1 METILK
7 RENISLGGQLNM
19 AKKIIP
25 GKRKT
30 GIISNDTL
38 DMLNKSIRNNYAL
51 FGDRANDI
59 KAYCIRLKNLVYG
72 ESINL
77 DDVKVSRYT
86 IKKDSDGELI
96 CKKDRATKYPNISID
111 PAAAEIS
118 IRNLYDF
125 NINHIDKSESTDSS
139 VYDDYIYEILHDY
152 NSDIRTLHSNV
163 FFSLISDN
171 SISIDAQ
178 TKFITSSTNCNSQLI
193 NYCKLPKNK
202 VSLGDNK
209 DINIII
215 IFTAVKSAPLV
226 RIYNGDDEKI
236 TSNIVDKLNT
246 ILDFEDEDCIYNSY
260 YSKYDYCTEERKITN
275 MSNGIESMKYDV
287 KIDDIVSFLRGERY
301 IEDPIVYDILYENEN
316 GFSAEYF
323 ERKDSEM
330 VNGSYDIVKKYFYK
344 GVVLFQHILS
354 RDHITG
360 NITFD
365 ERINLTAKES
375 EEIEN
380 KNPYVDKFFKYII
393 PLRYSIDFG
402 IEILKES
409 FDMDTFTVLKST
421 TDDRVVMY
429 ANHINNIAS
438 MKVETYHNDEYAMVT
453 FNYSKSNIS
462 KDVIQMLFDND
473 ENVMFIHKSSAPFC
487 DTIVCKRVNK
497 YVRSKTDYFTRTDY
511 KDGNGYDVVKYS
523 GVEGQFTFYMKG
535 KKAISIVAFDSPIY
549 SINDEFVYIR
559 DMYGVPEKIYIK

>member
-1 METILK
+1 
-7 RENISLGGQLNM
+7 M

-25 GKRKT
+25 VKRKL

-38 DMLNKSIRNNYAL
+38 EMLNKSIRNNYAL

-72 ESINL
+72 EPFNL

-96 CKKDRATKYPNISID
+96 CKKDRATKYPDVSID
-111 PAAAEIS
+111 HATAKIGV
-118 IRNLYDF
+118 RNMYYYNLNSNY
-125 NINHIDKSESTDSS
+125 IDKSENTDRSA
-139 VYDDYIYEILHDY
+139 YDDYIVDILQDY
-152 NSDIRTLHSNV
+152 NSDIRTLQSNV
-163 FFSLISDN
+163 FLSLNFDN
-171 SISIDAQ
+171 SINIDAQ
-178 TKFITSSTNCNSQLI
+178 TQFITSSTNCNSQLI
-193 NYCKLPKNK
+193 NYCKLPTNK

-209 DINIII
+209 EIHIII

-236 TSNIVDKLNT
+236 TSNIVDKLNA

-287 KIDDIVSFLRGERY
+287 KIDDIVSYLRGERY

-330 VNGSYDIVKKYFYK
+330 VKGSYDIVKKYFYK

-354 RDHITG
+354 KDNTTG

-365 ERINLTAKES
+365 ERINLTAKKS
-375 EEIEN
+375 EEVEN
-380 KNPYVDKFFKYII
+380 KNPYVDKFFNNII
-393 PLRYSIDFG
+393 PLMYATEIDVS
-402 IEILKES
+402 ES
-409 FDMDTFTVLKST
+409 FDMNTFTVLKST

-429 ANHINNIAS
+429 ADYKNNIGSA
-438 MKVETYHNDEYAMVT
+438 KVETYHNDEYAMVT
-453 FNYSKSNIS
+453 INYSETSNNS
-462 KDVIQMLFDND
+462 KNIIQILYDND
-473 ENVMFIHKSSAPFC
+473 ENVMYIRKSSTPSY
-487 DTIVCKRVNK
+487 DTIICERANK
-497 YVRSKTDYFTRTDY
+497 YIKHKMDYFTRTDY

-523 GVEGQFTFYMKG
+523 GVEGQFTFHMKG
-535 KKAISIVAFDSPIY
+535 KTVITIEAFDSPIY

>member
-1 METILK
+1 
-7 RENISLGGQLNM
+7 M

-25 GKRKT
+25 GKRKL

-38 DMLNKSIRNNYAL
+38 EMLNKSIRNNYAL

-72 ESINL
+72 EPFNL

-96 CKKDRATKYPNISID
+96 CKKDRATKYPDVSID
-111 PAAAEIS
+111 PTTAKIGV
-118 IRNLYDF
+118 RNMYYYNLNSNYT
-125 NINHIDKSESTDSS
+125 ESSCNT
-139 VYDDYIYEILHDY
+139 DYIGNILQDY
-152 NSDIRTLHSNV
+152 NSDIRAIHSNV
-163 FFSLISDN
+163 FLSLNFDN
-171 SISIDAQ
+171 SINIDAQ
-178 TKFITSSTNCNSQLI
+178 TQFITSSTNCNSQLI
-193 NYCKLPKNK
+193 NYCKLPANRVSFGNNK
-202 VSLGDNK
+202 E
-209 DINIII
+209 INVVI

-226 RIYNGDDEKI
+226 RIYDGDDEKI

-260 YSKYDYCTEERKITN
+260 YSKYDYYTEERKITN
-275 MSNGIESMKYDV
+275 ISNGIEAMKYDV
-287 KIDDIVSFLRGERY
+287 KINDIANYLRGERY
-301 IEDPIVYDILYENEN
+301 IEDPIVYDIQYENEN

-330 VNGSYDIVKKYFYK
+330 VDGSYDIVKKYFYK

-375 EEIEN
+375 EEVEN
-380 KNPYVDKFFKYII
+380 KNPYVDKFFNNII
-393 PLRYSIDFG
+393 PLMYATEIDVS
-402 IEILKES
+402 ES
-409 FDMDTFTVLKST
+409 FDMNTFTVLKST

-429 ANHINNIAS
+429 ADYKNNIGSA
-438 MKVETYHNDEYAMVT
+438 KVETYHNDEYAMVT
-453 FNYSKSNIS
+453 INYSETSNNS
-462 KDVIQMLFDND
+462 KNIIQILYDND
-473 ENVMFIHKSSAPFC
+473 ENVMYIRKSSAPSY
-487 DTIVCKRVNK
+487 DTIICERANK
-497 YVRSKTDYFTRTDY
+497 YIKHKMDYFTRTDY

-523 GVEGQFTFYMKG
+523 GVEGQFTLHMRG
-535 KKAISIVAFDSPIY
+535 KTVISIEDFNSPIY
-549 SINDEFVYIR
+549 NINDEYIYIR

>member
-1 METILK
+1 
-7 RENISLGGQLNM
+7 M

-25 GKRKT
+25 GKRKL

-38 DMLNKSIRNNYAL
+38 KMLNKSIRNNYAL

-59 KAYCIRLKNLVYG
+59 KAYCIRLKNLVHG

-86 IKKDSDGELI
+86 IKKDSDGELV
-96 CKKDRATKYPNISID
+96 CKKDRATKYTNVSID
-111 PAAAEIS
+111 PTTAKIGV
-118 IRNLYDF
+118 RNMYYYNLNSNYT
-125 NINHIDKSESTDSS
+125 ESSCNT
-139 VYDDYIYEILHDY
+139 DYIGNILQDY

-163 FFSLISDN
+163 FLSLNSDN

-178 TKFITSSTNCNSQLI
+178 TQFITSYTNCNSQLI
-193 NYCKLPKNK
+193 NYCKLLTNK
-202 VSLGDNK
+202 VSIGYNK
-209 DINIII
+209 EIHIII

-226 RIYNGDDEKI
+226 RIYDGNDEKI

-246 ILDFEDEDCIYNSY
+246 ILDFDDKDCIYNSY
-260 YSKYDYCTEERKITN
+260 YSKYDYYTEERKITN
-275 MSNGIESMKYDV
+275 ISNGIKAMKYDV
-287 KIDDIVSFLRGERY
+287 KIDDIVGYLKGERY

-323 ERKDSEM
+323 VRKDSEM
-330 VNGSYDIVKKYFYK
+330 VEDGSYDIVEKYFYK

-354 RDHITG
+354 RDHTTG

-365 ERINLTAKES
+365 KRINLTAKES
-375 EEIEN
+375 EEVEN
-380 KNPYVDKFFKYII
+380 KNPYIDKFFKYII
-393 PLRYSIDFG
+393 PLMYATG
-402 IEILKES
+402 IEISKES
-409 FDMDTFTVLKST
+409 FDMDTFIVLKST

-429 ANHINNIAS
+429 ANYKNNIAS

-453 FNYSKSNIS
+453 FNFIKPNNS
-462 KDVIQMLFDND
+462 KDIIQMLFDND
-473 ENVMFIHKSSAPFC
+473 ENVILIHKFSTPSY
-487 DTIVCKRVNK
+487 DTIVCKRANNYTK
-497 YVRSKTDYFTRTDY
+497 SKIDQFTRTDY
-511 KDGNGYDVVKYS
+511 KDRNGYNVVKYS

-535 KKAISIVAFDSPIY
+535 NKAISIETFDSPIY

>member
-1 METILK
+1 
-7 RENISLGGQLNM
+7 M

-25 GKRKT
+25 RKRKL

-38 DMLNKSIRNNYAL
+38 EMLNKSIRNNYAL

-59 KAYCIRLKNLVYG
+59 KAYCIRLKNLVQG

-111 PAAAEIS
+111 PTTAKIGV
-118 IRNLYDF
+118 RNMYYYNLNSNYT
-125 NINHIDKSESTDSS
+125 ESSCNT
-139 VYDDYIYEILHDY
+139 DYIGNILQDY
-152 NSDIRTLHSNV
+152 NSDIRAIHSNV
-163 FFSLISDN
+163 FLNLNYDN
-171 SISIDAQ
+171 SVNVDAQ
-178 TKFITSSTNCNSQLI
+178 TQFITSSTNCNSQLI
-193 NYCKLPKNK
+193 NYCKLPANRVSFGNNK
-202 VSLGDNK
+202 E
-209 DINIII
+209 INVVI

-226 RIYNGDDEKI
+226 RIYDGDDEKI

-260 YSKYDYCTEERKITN
+260 YSKYDYYTEERKITN
-275 MSNGIESMKYDV
+275 ISNGIEAMKYGV
-287 KIDDIVSFLRGERY
+287 KIDDITSYLKGERY
-301 IEDPIVYDILYENEN
+301 IEDPIVYDIQYENEN

-330 VNGSYDIVKKYFYK
+330 VDGSYDIVKKYSYK
-344 GVVLFQHILS
+344 DVVLFQHILS

-365 ERINLTAKES
+365 ERINFTAKES
-375 EEIEN
+375 EEVEN
-380 KNPYVDKFFKYII
+380 KNPYVDKFFNNII
-393 PLRYSIDFG
+393 PLMYATEIDVS
-402 IEILKES
+402 KS
-409 FDMDTFTVLKST
+409 FDMNTFTVLKST

-429 ANHINNIAS
+429 ADYKNNIGSA
-438 MKVETYHNDEYAMVT
+438 KVETYHNDEYAMVT
-453 FNYSKSNIS
+453 INYSETSNNS
-462 KDVIQMLFDND
+462 KNIIQILYDND
-473 ENVMFIHKSSAPFC
+473 ENVMYIRKSSAPSY
-487 DTIVCKRVNK
+487 DTIICERANK
-497 YVRSKTDYFTRTDY
+497 YIKHKMDYFTRTDY

-523 GVEGQFTFYMKG
+523 GVEGQFTFHMKG
-535 KKAISIVAFDSPIY
+535 KTVISIEAFDSPIY